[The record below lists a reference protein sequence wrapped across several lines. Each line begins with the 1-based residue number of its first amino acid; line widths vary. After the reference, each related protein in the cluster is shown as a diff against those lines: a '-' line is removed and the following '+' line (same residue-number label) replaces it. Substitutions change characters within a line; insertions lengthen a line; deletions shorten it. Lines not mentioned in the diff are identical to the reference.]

1 MRVFTLSVIFIF
13 TLFQQDLNA
22 QQSIADARSMGEG
35 VEVTIE
41 GIVTNGSELGII
53 RYVQDSTAGLAVYP
67 GSGSIGDFPGEVQR
81 GDFVRVRGP
90 LKTFNGLLEI
100 DPVLEYTVISSGNT
114 LPAPLLVSPNDI
126 QEELE
131 GQLVQVMDVNF
142 EEGGSVFGVGNY
154 SFSANGQESEIY
166 IRSNHPL
173 IGTDIPLAKVQLTGI
188 VSQFNSIYQI
198 LPRDSEDILVVDNF
212 FLTTAPEQSNLTTS
226 GFTVS
231 WTTNV
236 AANSIVRYGLTPA
249 LGEEVFIDE
258 LKKNHEV
265 ELTSLEPG
273 EFYYV
278 QIASSN
284 GSSEIQG
291 PLEYYAT
298 SSLSSGEMRI
308 YFNHEVNA
316 NVSEGHYPN
325 GTTSAEIEAVL
336 IDIIDGA
343 ESSIDMAAYNINR
356 RTIVEALTRAHNRG
370 VQVRYIADNETANL
384 ALSNPTPPFSILRGN
399 SEGLMHNKFIIID
412 GEDVDKCWLVSGSM
426 NFTEQNMAT
435 DYNNMLLIQDYSL
448 CRAYTIEFEEM
459 WGSDGDFP
467 GIFNV
472 RFGSSKEDNTPHLF
486 SIGGIA
492 IESYFSPS
500 DNTTTQIAEEIDEAR
515 DMVSFA
521 LLTFTNNTLG
531 SAVLDAHRRNLD
543 VRGVIDNIS
552 DTGSEYDYLQSN
564 GVNVSQ
570 DFSSKQTHHKYCI
583 LDAQPGSDDPLIIT
597 GSHNWSAGAESRND
611 ENTLIIHDAIA
622 SNIFL
627 QEFEAR
633 WCEIMGGANCTTS
646 NEEPILNPIGKFNIY
661 PVPTADILTL
671 EFEEGIENRATVE
684 IVDPSGRLIEFRIL
698 NGLSKGQKLEFNISH
713 LPSAN
718 YLMRLIEDDRIYVV
732 DIIKI

>member
-1 MRVFTLSVIFIF
+1 MRVFTLSIIFIISF
-13 TLFQQDLNA
+13 FHFSLTAQQD
-22 QQSIADARSMGEG
+22 IAEARSMGEG
-35 VEVTIE
+35 AEVIVE

-53 RYVQDSTAGLAVYP
+53 RYVQDNTAGIAVYP

-81 GDFVRVRGP
+81 GDLVRVRGP
-90 LKTFNGLLEI
+90 LKLFNGLLEI
-100 DPVLEYTVISSGNT
+100 DPVQEYTIISSGNT
-114 LPAPLLVSPNDI
+114 LPTPLVVAPDDI

-131 GQLVQVMDVNF
+131 GQLVQVEDVNF

-154 SFSANGQESEIY
+154 SFSSEGQESEIY

-173 IGTDIPLAKVQLTGI
+173 IGSDIPLAKVQLTGI
-188 VSQFNSIYQI
+188 VSQFNSIYQL
-198 LPRDSEDILVVDNF
+198 LPRDNEDILVVDNF
-212 FLTTAPEQSNLTTS
+212 FLTKAPEQSDLTTS
-226 GFTVS
+226 GFKVG

-236 AANSIVRYGLTPA
+236 PANSIVRYGMTPNM
-249 LGEEVFIDE
+249 GEEVVIDE
-258 LKKNHEV
+258 MKTDHEV
-265 ELTSLEPG
+265 VLSALQPG

-284 GSSEIQG
+284 GTNEIQG
-291 PLEYYAT
+291 PLAYYAT

-325 GTTSAEIEAVL
+325 GTTSAEIERVL
-336 IDIIDGA
+336 IDIIDAA
-343 ESSIDMAAYNINR
+343 ESTIDMAAYNINR
-356 RTIVEALTRAHNRG
+356 RTIVEALTRAYNRG
-370 VQVRYIADNETANL
+370 VQVRYIADNGTANL

-412 GEDVDKCWLVSGSM
+412 AADVDKCWLVSGSM

-448 CRAYTIEFEEM
+448 CRAYEIEFEEM

-472 RFGSSKEDNTPHLF
+472 RFGSGKEDNTPHLF
-486 SIGGIA
+486 SVGGIS

-500 DNTTTQIAEEIDEAR
+500 DNTTTQIAAEIEEAA

-552 DTGSEYDYLQSN
+552 DTGSEFDFLQAN
-564 GVNVSQ
+564 GVDVSQ
-570 DFSSKQTHHKYCI
+570 DFTSKQTHHKYCI
-583 LDAQPGSDDPLIIT
+583 LDAVPGSDDPIIIT

-633 WCEIMGGANCTTS
+633 WCEIKGGSNCTTS
-646 NEEPILNPIGKFNIY
+646 NDEFVLDPASIFTIY
-661 PVPTADILTL
+661 PVPSSDFLTL
-671 EFEEGIENRATVE
+671 EFKSAIEGRAAIE
-684 IVDPSGRLIEFRIL
+684 IVDLNGRVLELRMI
-698 NGLSKGQKLEFNISH
+698 NGLSRGQKLNFITSH
-713 LPSAN
+713 LASAN
-718 YLMRLIEDDRIYVV
+718 YLLRVIEGNKVYLV
-732 DIIKI
+732 DFTKI